1 MISTV
6 AISLLI
12 HAFAVAAKAD
22 SIQFVTQVLEPTG
35 GKISKPVDWFY
46 QESHGGPVYRWL
58 ISKEDPA
65 TGKPYQTG
73 MRIQL
78 FANLKK
84 NTNKTAK
91 QFVLDFINSKRATE
105 NIVSTCNEQDQGLFT
120 RICLETIEGNYHIL
134 YSGFWGTNGMDLA
147 VVTVS
152 GSPIELWQ
160 QSSPIFQRMSQFE
173 LIDMERF
180 SKPNDSSKGLNRQN
194 SQRESIDR
202 QSTVTY
208 LPKDGVRKDTG
219 RVEVQTIRLLSTEEI
234 IAANI
239 STEKLVS
246 LIKQVEAIVFEEFQH
261 ANANGQI
268 VYKLALNNKSAL
280 SLEIR
285 QQGEFDNKN
294 LQTTYDKIKR
304 LDYKS
309 NTEQISFEIE
319 FTIRPK

>member
-1 MISTV
+1 MMSTV
-6 AISLLI
+6 AIYLLI
-12 HAFAVAAKAD
+12 LSSAIVAKTD
-22 SIQFVTQVLEPTG
+22 SIQFVTQILEPTG

-120 RICLETIEGNYHIL
+120 RICLETIEGQYHIM
-134 YSGFWGTNGMDLA
+134 YSGFWGTSGMDIA

-152 GSPIELWQ
+152 GSPIELWK

-180 SKPNDSSKGLNRQN
+180 SKPNDSSKGLNKPI
-194 SQRESIDR
+194 SEREAIDH

-208 LPKDGVRKDTG
+208 FPKDGVGKDTG
-219 RVEVQTIRLLSTEEI
+219 RIEVRTVRLLSTEEI

-239 STEKLVS
+239 TTEKLVS

-261 ANANGQI
+261 ANANGLI
-268 VYKLALNNKSAL
+268 VYKLALNKKSAL
-280 SLEIR
+280 NIEIR
-285 QQGEFDNKN
+285 QQGEFDNTN
-294 LQTTYDKIKR
+294 LQTTYDKIKQ

-309 NTEQISFEIE
+309 NSKEISFEIE
-319 FTIRPK
+319 FKIRPK